1 MNKQDKHAPALI
13 FTYGNPSRGDD
24 ALGPTMFDL
33 LEKYKEETSMLGMV
47 DLLTD
52 YQLQIEHAI
61 DLEYREGVV
70 FIDASMSCSAPYEF
84 VKLHPERDVS
94 YTTHAMSPSSVLDVY
109 QQINQSEPPPSYA
122 LTIRGYEFELGQPT
136 TEQAK
141 FNLQKSYEF
150 IINLLST
157 DVEKWPEKTRNV
169 RHTN

>member
-1 MNKQDKHAPALI
+1 MNNQDKHAPALI

-24 ALGPTMFDL
+24 SLGPAMFDL
-33 LEKYKEETSMLGMV
+33 LEKYKRETNKLGNV

-52 YQLQIEHAI
+52 YQLQIEHAV

-84 VKLHPERDVS
+84 IKLYPERDDS
-94 YTTHAMSPSSVLDVY
+94 YTTHAMSPASVLDVY
-109 QQINQSEPPPSYA
+109 QQINQSEPPPSFA
-122 LTIRGYEFELGQPT
+122 LIIRGYEFELGQST

-141 FNLQKSYEF
+141 INLQKSYEF
-150 IINLLST
+150 IKNLLST
-157 DVEKWPEKTRNV
+157 DIEKWPEKARNV